1 MEYVG
6 DFNDDSMAELAD
18 DEYECMLDRAQFGLD
33 GHSNKRKD
41 RIAFSKERIARKNY
55 SCAKCNKAINIGDK
69 YIDYATMYQRT
80 RICLACKE

>member
-1 MEYVG
+1 MEYVS

-41 RIAFSKERIARKNY
+41 RILS
-55 SCAKCNKAINIGDK
+55 
-69 YIDYATMYQRT
+69 
-80 RICLACKE
+80 